1 MSDENVTIRQ
11 QLGLPERGRVRAYGT
26 SRAPVRKEAN
36 RKEGHDALID
46 MLRHKNVR
54 ITIVAISGEE
64 HVGRLSQSDRFT
76 VSFFRDGEENPTIF
90 FKHAIESF
98 TLEILE

>member
-1 MSDENVTIRQ
+1 MGIREE
-11 QLGLPERGRVRAYGT
+11 LGLPATGSVRAYSPRREQRPRTQPAG
-26 SRAPVRKEAN
+26 A

-54 ITIVAISGEE
+54 IKIVSLSGELFT
-64 HVGRLSQSDRFT
+64 GRLSQSDRFT
-76 VSFFRDGEENPTIF
+76 ISYYPDGSTTPTIF

-98 TLEILE
+98 SLDVEE